1 MNLRNANQG
10 QGGNDPS
17 RALLAAVV
25 LQAVDD
31 LTASD
36 EAIRWEAHEFFLQ
49 PRGGWAEMRRFYF
62 DALGLNEGKVLA
74 SLAPRLSAPERPEKK
89 WTADDLLALLPKE
102 QFAARAMM
110 RATRCG
116 YSQVRGWLETLKVR
130 GLVVQ
135 TGRGQFCRADCYTPQ
150 PKLLSP
156 PPPPPPA
163 PPTPKPD
170 ARSIILDTLLDG
182 PKTIREIN
190 FVLNGE
196 INPEAIRAHLKRA
209 VEECVV
215 DYDIPFWSLRKCAV

>member
-1 MNLRNANQG
+1 MTLRNANQG
-10 QGGNDPS
+10 QGGNCPS

-36 EAIRWEAHEFFLQ
+36 ETVRWEAHEFFLQ

-62 DALGLNEGKVLA
+62 DALGLDEGKVLA

-110 RATRCG
+110 RQTRCG
-116 YSQVRGWLETLKVR
+116 YSQVRGWLETLKMR

-135 TGRGQFCRADCYTPQ
+135 TGRGQFCRADCYTLP
-150 PKLLSP
+150 PKLLP
-156 PPPPPPA
+156 RPPPA
-163 PPTPKPD
+163 PPTAKPKPD
-170 ARSIILDTLLDG
+170 ARRIILESLLDG

-190 FVLNGE
+190 FALNG
-196 INPEAIRAHLKRA
+196 AIGTDVIRTHLKLA

-215 DYDIPFWSLRKCAV
+215 DYDIPFWSLRKIAA